1 MKDSGQRRAWN
12 DIRRGVFSPEPLA
25 EAEEHWIEVKR
36 ESELMCESC
45 QSLLRA
51 DPRFDTNTEN
61 RTRCLNCASNWTR
74 AGIYGADG
82 GGTDE
87 CTQDARVAARLINI
101 YNECVDWREIHAED
115 DLRKFLITAT
125 LAMISGYQT
134 SSDVLKQVS
143 HRGAIR
149 IPAYMVKGKCRGNL
163 LSQYA
168 VQREVKTTVGSD
180 GFLYHRWFYRLL
192 WDGGNVA
199 YNDYMKTVLT
209 KEEVESLLPVNATS
223 EYIGDIFEFWL
234 GMLELGI
241 EFPTMFEGW
250 GPNIDQCLSGLEES
264 FWLFGNS
271 CRHTETANTKRNR
284 SRKAYIP
291 HVEDFMVTKILK
303 ESKVMELLIAK
314 EVTRMQNILTTANDD
329 KDIEIEIS
337 SDEDVEMEVDEPDDV
352 PPSPT
357 ARRSRE
363 GQTSGD
369 TEAGGDD
376 IEVDDDG
383 AEDMGGQPS
392 EAKKRRTDVRH
403 LRDQKDDG

>member
-1 MKDSGQRRAWN
+1 
-12 DIRRGVFSPEPLA
+12 
-25 EAEEHWIEVKR
+25 
-36 ESELMCESC
+36 
-45 QSLLRA
+45 
-51 DPRFDTNTEN
+51 
-61 RTRCLNCASNWTR
+61 
-74 AGIYGADG
+74 
-82 GGTDE
+82 
-87 CTQDARVAARLINI
+87 
-101 YNECVDWREIHAED
+101 
-115 DLRKFLITAT
+115 
-125 LAMISGYQT
+125 
-134 SSDVLKQVS
+134 
-143 HRGAIR
+143 
-149 IPAYMVKGKCRGNL
+149 
-163 LSQYA
+163 
-168 VQREVKTTVGSD
+168 
-180 GFLYHRWFYRLL
+180 
-192 WDGGNVA
+192 
-199 YNDYMKTVLT
+199 MKTVLT
-209 KEEVESLLPVNATS
+209 KEEVESLLPVNATA
-223 EYIGDIFEFWL
+223 EYIGDVFEFWL

-284 SRKAYIP
+284 SRKAVIP
-291 HVEDFMVTKILK
+291 HVEDYMVSKILK

-314 EVTRMQNILTTANDD
+314 EVTQMKDIPTAANDD

-403 LRDQKDDG
+403 LRDQLEKMMADASDASFCLACGGEHNVEQCPAQNNDQMLDAIMRMKLVMEQHSKSPSSSERSKAATRGRKNKLPKKGIMPHGKRWRRTISSKRRKSQRSSTISSH